1 MDKHDSYVAELCT
14 VLASEYDFLETHV
27 TLFKSCRAKKKR
39 VVAEADIVA
48 YKDDYCHVYEVKCS
62 HRPTKA
68 KQQLEKIQMYLE
80 RVKKTFF
87 YCGESK
93 KIIPIKSYKF

>member
-1 MDKHDSYVAELCT
+1 MNKHDKYVDELC
-14 VLASEYDFLETHV
+14 VMLSDQYDFLETHV
-27 TLFKSCRAKKKR
+27 RLFKSCKAKKKR
-39 VVAEADIVA
+39 VVAEADVVA
-48 YKDDYCHVYEVKCS
+48 YKEDYCHVYEVKCS

-68 KQQLEKIQMYLE
+68 RQQLEKIQVYLR

-93 KIIPIKSYKF
+93 AIIPIKSYKF